1 MQALGIPAPVPHVPA
16 QHRAEEHPC
25 GQRPGRARPVPLSRQ
40 HTCRQVRRVG
50 REPRDKPHRG
60 LFTGVCVSLGECL
73 PHLAGG
79 RTAAAPLPLPLTAA
93 MSGAAIGKGTAPEPD
108 SSEEE
113 LEQGAEPQAC
123 YGQGL
128 WVSHGREASACL
140 GDTEGMKVRK
150 RSRPVRSKARRMAAN
165 VRERKRILDY
175 NQAFNALRLALKH
188 DLGGKR
194 LSKIA
199 TLRRAINRITALSL
213 SLHGTGRCW
222 PCAHSECRGRAGV
235 PVQEPGTKTSHPQ
248 FPWEPSCAGT
258 AGSQRCPLSP
268 LYTAFSPEKQ
278 FQRYESPKED
288 RSMPS
293 PAYCSSGTHHPGLR
307 SQQRYM
313 GSLQDALV
321 GAVPWQLGYCQSWEH
336 QQCLPTH

>member
-1 MQALGIPAPVPHVPA
+1 
-16 QHRAEEHPC
+16 
-25 GQRPGRARPVPLSRQ
+25 
-40 HTCRQVRRVG
+40 
-50 REPRDKPHRG
+50 
-60 LFTGVCVSLGECL
+60 
-73 PHLAGG
+73 
-79 RTAAAPLPLPLTAA
+79 
-93 MSGAAIGKGTAPEPD
+93 MSGSAVGKGTAPEPD

-113 LEQGAEPQAC
+113 LEAGAAPQAC

-128 WVSHGREASACL
+128 WVPQEREAAACL

-213 SLHGTGRCW
+213 SLHGAGRCW

-235 PVQEPGTKTSHPQ
+235 PAREPGAKASRPQ
-248 FPWEPSCAGT
+248 LPWEPSSAGT
-258 AGSQRCPLSP
+258 AGLQRCPPSP
-268 LYTAFSPEKQ
+268 LYAGFSPKRQ
-278 FQRYESPKED
+278 LQCYESPKED
-288 RSMPS
+288 RCVPS

-307 SQQRYM
+307 GQQRYT
-313 GSLQDALV
+313 GNLRDPVAGV
-321 GAVPWQLGYCQSWEH
+321 VPWQLGYGQSWGH
-336 QQCLPTH
+336 QQCLPIH